1 MTLDTYK
8 PEFERTIEFLKR
20 ELGAIHTGR
29 ATPAIVE
36 DVLVEAYG
44 SKMPVKQLASIM
56 VTDARTLQVD
66 PWDKT
71 VLKDIERAIRLA
83 QSNLNPVSD
92 GKLLR
97 IPMPQ
102 LTEETRR
109 NLTKIIGQKVEAAKQ
124 GLRQT
129 RDRARA
135 AILEAER
142 AKEMGEDD
150 RYRLQKK
157 LDDMNEEY
165 TAKLRETGEKKIAEV
180 MTV

>member
-1 MTLDTYK
+1 MILDTYK
-8 PEFERTIEFLKR
+8 PEFEKTIEFLKH

-36 DVLVEAYG
+36 DVPVEVYG
-44 SKMPVKQLASIM
+44 SKMPVKQLASIT
-56 VTDARTLQVD
+56 VSDARTLQVD
-66 PWDKT
+66 PWDKA

-124 GLRQT
+124 GLGQIRN
-129 RDRARA
+129 RARTE
-135 AILEAER
+135 IIEAER
-142 AKEMGEDD
+142 AKEMSEDD
-150 RYRLQKK
+150 RYRLQKR
-157 LDDMNEEY
+157 LDDMSEEY
-165 TAKLRETGEKKIAEV
+165 TTKIRGIGEKKIEEV